1 MFKVGDVRFKTVLL
15 SGEKVDEV
23 WFVPWKPYLLA
34 SGKGVNSLALQMW
47 SLDNWKARSYIRK
60 LLL

>member
-23 WFVPWKPYLLA
+23 WFVPWKPYLLV
-34 SGKGVNSLALQMW
+34 SGQGVNSLALQMW